1 MVLAQPF
8 KNMKQPLILFACCW
22 AFLSKAQTSA
32 NTWSERFS
40 DTIIKRYQPT
50 INTMTNKGWEYS
62 NSIVL
67 LGMEKVY
74 EQDPTKSAYLNYIQ
88 AYVDAY
94 VNASGVIPSSKIM
107 LTLGLDDVHPG
118 LLCLFLYQ
126 KTGLTK
132 YKQAAQNIRDTLL
145 LPAVGYPTTPDGGY
159 WHRNDATNFKN
170 VELLDGI
177 YMAEPFLAKYGAM
190 FNDATA
196 TDMAVNQTILL
207 YSHLY
212 SNTTNLVKHAW
223 DYDKNTYSWAI
234 PSTGISTEVW
244 SRGMGWFVM
253 NIVEIL
259 RYLPNSHPKYSQL
272 VTMLNNLAIGIK
284 NYQDPGSHLWLD
296 IVDSSATATNNY
308 VETSGSGMFIY
319 SLKTAIDSN
328 WISSA
333 TYLPIVNTAWTAYK
347 TYIKPYAGTIN
358 GITGGPQITSFCP
371 AMGVQNNYTSYVGNR
386 PVSVPA
392 TSGTQHPHG
401 YAALLM
407 AASAMEFPLTTLPI
421 KFMEFS
427 ARENKNDISLYW
439 RNDNDGQVAYFEI
452 EKKDS
457 PDDYRS
463 IGAVVTNGTGSYSW
477 TDINGVSAANNILYR
492 IKSVSKDGTL
502 DFSKTII
509 LQKKAGLKGK
519 IEVSPNPVKNNL
531 LHLAFNNMASGT
543 YLIMIVNTSGQIAG
557 TKKIE
562 HIGINSVQEIPLSAS
577 LTKGYYF
584 IRVTGGGYATQK
596 KIKLE

>member
-1 MVLAQPF
+1 
-8 KNMKQPLILFACCW
+8 MKQLLILFACCCW
-22 AFLSKAQTSA
+22 ALMLKAQTSG

-88 AYVDAY
+88 AYVDTY

-126 KTGLTK
+126 KTGLVK

-145 LPAVGYPTTPDGGY
+145 LPAIGYPTTPDGGY
-159 WHRNDATNFKN
+159 WHRNDVTNFKN

-190 FNDATA
+190 FNDAVA
-196 TDMAVNQTILL
+196 TDTAVNETILL

-223 DYDKNTYSWAI
+223 DYDKNTYAWAV
-234 PSTGISTEVW
+234 PATGISTEVW

-259 RYLPNSHPKYSQL
+259 RYLPVSHPKYGQL
-272 VTMLNNLAIGIK
+272 VTMLNNLAIGVK

-296 IVDSSATATNNY
+296 VVDSSSTATNNY

-328 WISSA
+328 WISGA
-333 TYLPIVNTAWTAYK
+333 TYLPVVNTAWSAYK

-371 AMGVQNNYTSYVGNR
+371 AMGVQNNYTSYVSNR

-407 AASAMEFPLTTLPI
+407 AASAMEFPLSALPI
-421 KFMEFS
+421 TFQEFS
-427 ARENKNDISLYW
+427 ARENNNGIELFW
-439 RNDNDGQVAYFEI
+439 HNDNDEQVAYFNI
-452 EKKDS
+452 QKSDS
-457 PDDYRS
+457 RGNYQD
-463 IGAVVTNGTGSYSW
+463 IGTMVTNGTGYYSW
-477 TDINGVSAANNILYR
+477 TDVNTANNEKNILYR
-492 IKSVSKDGTL
+492 IKSVSKDGSF
-502 DFSKTII
+502 DFSSTISI
-509 LQKKAGLKGK
+509 QKKNGLKGK
-519 IEVSPNPVKNNL
+519 IEIGPNPVRNGVLEITIDNL
-531 LHLAFNNMASGT
+531 AGGT
-543 YLIMIVNTSGQIAG
+543 YLLTIINGNGQVAG

-562 HIGINSVQEIPLSAS
+562 HSGINSTQAILLPVNLVKGIYFVQVAGEN
-577 LTKGYYF
+577 
-584 IRVTGGGYATQK
+584 YATQK
-596 KIKLE
+596 KIKIE